1 MLRKDWIELHLS
13 KKGKCQLQQRIYAKF
28 EELIST
34 KFYRS
39 RDRFQL
45 LNIQG
50 AVVVL
55 FMDLWTEF
63 DSTKLADNVRS
74 ISHPGIT
81 IRSFELITHNEAGG
95 SSINHKSCSI
105 L

>member
-1 MLRKDWIELHLS
+1 MLKKDWIELHLS
-13 KKGKCQLQQRIYAKF
+13 KKGKCQLQQRFFAKF
-28 EELIST
+28 EELIL
-34 KFYRS
+34 KKICRS

-63 DSTKLADNVRS
+63 DSAKLADNVRT
-74 ISHPGIT
+74 ISHAGIE
-81 IRSFELITHNEAGG
+81 SFKLIER
-95 SSINHKSCSI
+95 
-105 L
+105 